1 MDWGDVPA
9 WAALAFSGGALWV
22 SFKARGDGRKSADA
36 SATSAAA
43 SVRSAVAAEEAL
55 ALQRREAEE
64 RRAAEEEA
72 ARPRVAW
79 TVERPDVRRFVLRNA
94 GTAVAEGVTITQ
106 AGEPGQGRELP
117 EGVTLHPGEG
127 HPFSIVNALGL
138 DFPTRIYVKWD
149 GQEEP
154 VALGVPAF

>member
-9 WAALAFSGGALWV
+9 WAAFALSAGALWIA
-22 SFKARGDGRKSADA
+22 FKARGDGKKSADA
-36 SATSAAA
+36 SAKSADA

-55 ALQRREAEE
+55 TLQRREAEE

-72 ARPRVAW
+72 ARPRAVL
-79 TVERPDVRRFVLRNA
+79 TLERPEQRRFILRNS
-94 GTAVAEGVTITQ
+94 GTAVAEGVTITE
-106 AGEPGQGRELP
+106 AGEEGQARDLP

-127 HPFSIVNALGL
+127 HPFFILTAMGL
-138 DFPTRIYVKWD
+138 ETPTRIYVTWE

-154 VALGVPAF
+154 VPLGVPGY